1 MSLYLTTRR
10 KALTLSKMATVLT
23 LDSTIKLS
31 SGYDMPLLGLGVY
44 QNHDVGPACDAAF
57 AAGYKHVDS
66 ALVYYNEQGVG
77 ESVRK
82 SGIPRSELFI
92 TSKVWSQRHGYE
104 EAKAAVEDS
113 LAHFKMSYLDLY
125 LIHDP
130 LSGTQKRLDTWRALV
145 EKQKEGK
152 LRSIGVSNYG
162 PKHLEEIRE
171 AGLPTPAVNQL
182 ELHPWCQQKPIVD
195 YCNAHGIVVQAY
207 TPLTRGKYFDD
218 PALVKI
224 CKAHN
229 KSPAQVL
236 VQWSLQRGFVPLP
249 KSANPERVK
258 ANAELY
264 DFELSAEEI
273 KALDDC
279 DKGDA
284 GGVTWNPIHA
294 P

>member
-1 MSLYLTTRR
+1 MAT
-10 KALTLSKMATVLT
+10 ALTLS
-23 LDSTIKLS
+23 STIKLS
-31 SGYDMPLLGLGVY
+31 TGYPMPRLGLGVY
-44 QNHDVGPACDAAF
+44 KNDDVGPACDAAL
-57 AAGYKHVDS
+57 AAGYRHIDS
-66 ALVYYNEQGVG
+66 ALVYYNEKGVG
-77 ESVRK
+77 EAVRR
-82 SGIPRSELFI
+82 SGIPRNEVFI

-113 LAHFKMSYLDLY
+113 LADFKFDFLDLY

-130 LSGTQKRLDTWRALV
+130 LSGKQKRIETWRALV

-152 LRSIGVSNYG
+152 LRTIGVSNYSA
-162 PKHLEEIRE
+162 KHLEEIKE
-171 AGLPTPAVNQL
+171 AGLPMPAVNQL

-195 YCNAHGIVVQAY
+195 YCDAHGIVVQAY

-224 CKAHN
+224 CETHH

-236 VQWSLQRGFVPLP
+236 VRWSLQRGFVPLP
-249 KSANPERVK
+249 KSSNPQRVRD
-258 ANAELY
+258 NADVY
-264 DFELSAEEI
+264 DFELTAEEM